1 MSKAKLYCIEITT
14 HAARSLK
21 KLQKE
26 RELIRR
32 LDVKI
37 RSLAEDPRP
46 PGCKKLKSGQYD
58 NLYRIREGDWRVLYA
73 VEDERVV
80 VLILDVVRRDQ
91 AYR

>member
-1 MSKAKLYCIEITT
+1 MYSIEVTA
-14 HAARSLK
+14 HAERGLK
-21 KLQKE
+21 KLHRE
-26 RELIRR
+26 SELIRR
-32 LDVKI
+32 LDARI

-46 PGCKKLKSGQYD
+46 PGCKKLKSGRYD
-58 NLYRIREGDWRVLYA
+58 NLYRIREGDWRVIYA